1 MNEGA
6 YRPFFILYQGYRW
19 MALCVLM
26 GRCMARASSV
36 LKSTAQSYDF
46 IFISAR
52 DFGEKFWNSRFCL
65 VKICDVCGS
74 CFLSHRFHRC
84 TRIFLRSP
92 DVSSHADLAFPSA
105 ADFQF
110 ADFLP
115 FYPFKFPHG
124 SHESHGFF
132 YFFTFSLF
140 YLFHFKKCIKC

>member
-52 DFGEKFWNSRFCL
+52 DFGEKLQKKGLYATMNEGAYRPFF
-65 VKICDVCGS
+65 
-74 CFLSHRFHRC
+74 
-84 TRIFLRSP
+84 
-92 DVSSHADLAFPSA
+92 VSGILKNGAIRPEGAKLASGRMA
-105 ADFQF
+105 AST
-110 ADFLP
+110 ARP
-115 FYPFKFPHG
+115 G
-124 SHESHGFF
+124 
-132 YFFTFSLF
+132 
-140 YLFHFKKCIKC
+140 IRR